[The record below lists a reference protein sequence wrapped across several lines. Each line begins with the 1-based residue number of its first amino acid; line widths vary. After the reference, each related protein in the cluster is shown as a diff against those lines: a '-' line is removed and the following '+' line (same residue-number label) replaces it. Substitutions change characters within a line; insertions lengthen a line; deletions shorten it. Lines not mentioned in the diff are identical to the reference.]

1 MQDRLLA
8 WLQERLDRSLVW
20 LQERQDAR
28 RGLTVAGVGLL
39 VAAVVMLGYP
49 VYTDFVH
56 NNLQS
61 KLSKELLS
69 PQIREAYLSGTLRSG
84 QSLTRIEIPKLG
96 VNVVVVQ
103 GIDENA
109 LRAGAGHYPETPLP
123 CDEGDVAI
131 AGHRT
136 TYGKPFANIDRLAP
150 GDKIILKTPI
160 GSCIYQVTRAPF
172 VVLPNDWSVVA
183 NTPGQFYLTLTAC
196 HPKGSASHR
205 IIIKATMVSSSLAAA

>member
-1 MQDRLLA
+1 MDRLLA
-8 WLQERLDRSLVW
+8 WLS
-20 LQERQDAR
+20 ERQGAR
-28 RGLTVAGVGLL
+28 RGMTVAGVFLL
-39 VAAVVMLGYP
+39 AAAVVMLGYP

-61 KLSKELLS
+61 KLAKELTS
-69 PQIREAYLSGTLRSG
+69 PSLRQAYLSGSIRTG
-84 QSLTRIEIPKLG
+84 ESLTRLEIPKLG

-103 GIDENA
+103 GIDENS

-123 CDEGDVAI
+123 CGLGDVAI

-150 GDKIILKTPI
+150 GDTIILKTPI
-160 GSCIYQVTRAPF
+160 GSCVYRVSLAPF
-172 VVLPNDWSVVA
+172 VVLPEDWGVVA
-183 NTPGQFYLTLTAC
+183 NTPGLPTLTLTAC

-205 IIIKATMVSSSLAAA
+205 LIIKAQMVSSETSI